1 MTKKRFIKLLM
12 GTGLQ
17 RNQAEVFAYWKHKW
31 FKPYAESWD
40 DYVVALSHTL
50 QFSYSP
56 EYPGEEIILKDLKY
70 LELHKDE
77 R

>member
-12 GTGLQ
+12 GIGIP

-31 FKPYAESWD
+31 LKPYA
-40 DYVVALSHTL
+40 ATLSHNL
-50 QFSYSP
+50 RFSYSP
-56 EYPGEEIILKDLKY
+56 GEPGEEIILRDLKY